1 MSSIKKRHRWMAAI
15 AGACLVPALAAC
27 SSGGASSDNSNGGGT
42 IRFLGHTGL
51 QASMDPVIK
60 SFKEAHPDINV
71 EVQYSPAGPTYG
83 QTLITQIQG
92 GNAPDVF
99 YGNGGTGATESLIPL
114 AKSGKLLDLSD
125 QPWASSIPEKAAD
138 MYKVDGKVYGLVMD
152 AAPHGILFKPANL
165 AALGVQAPETFSDV
179 LKICAAART
188 QDKYGIALAGQSAG
202 FAAEIVAAGLVY
214 SKTPDWNAQRT
225 DNKVTFADTPEWQET
240 LKRFQQMRDAQC
252 FQPGA
257 ESASTPQSFQPMTA
271 GQTLMTIVPSG
282 ALGSVAA
289 GSPQD
294 WAMVPFPGDTREQT
308 RAPIGYQDG
317 LAVSAKTKNKAAALE
332 FLKFVAGQGAA
343 TRADLSGTVTL
354 ADAKDAKLPQSLQ
367 GFAPYI
373 TNNQTI
379 PRSHDTWAGGGA
391 LNTLSTAVIS
401 SMTGQAS
408 IPDALKTVDAAW
420 GK

>member
-1 MSSIKKRHRWMAAI
+1 MSSIKKRHRWLAAI

-27 SSGGASSDNSNGGGT
+27 SSGGSTGGSSGGGT
-42 IRFLGHTGL
+42 VRFLGHTGL

-60 SFKEAHPDINV
+60 SFKEAHPDIDV
-71 EVQYSPAGPTYG
+71 QVQYSPAGPTYG

-125 QPWASSIPEKAAD
+125 QAWAASIPEAAAD

-152 AAPHGILFKPANL
+152 AAPHGILFKPASL
-165 AALGVQAPETFSDV
+165 KAMGLQAPETFSDV
-179 LKICAAART
+179 LKICAAARA

-202 FAAEIVAAGLVY
+202 FAAEIVAASVVY

-225 DNKVTFADTPEWQET
+225 ANKVTFADTPEWQET
-240 LKRFQQMRDAQC
+240 LKRFQQMREAQC

-294 WAMVPFPGDTREQT
+294 WAMVPFPGDTKEQT

-317 LAVSAKTKNKAAALE
+317 LALSAGTKNKAAALE
-332 FLKFVAGQGAA
+332 FLKFVAGQGAT
-343 TRADLSGTVTL
+343 TRAQLSGTVTL
-354 ADAKDAKLPQSLQ
+354 ADTKDAKLPQSLK
-367 GFAPYI
+367 GFEPYI
-373 TNNQTI
+373 TNSQTI

-391 LNTLSTAVIS
+391 LNTLSTAVVS

-408 IPDALKTVDAAW
+408 IPDALRTVDKAW

>member
-1 MSSIKKRHRWMAAI
+1 MSSIKKRYRWMAVI
-15 AGACLVPALAAC
+15 AGACLIPALAAC
-27 SSGGASSDNSNGGGT
+27 SSGGDNTASGGGT

-60 SFKEAHPDINV
+60 AFKEAHPDIDV
-71 EVQYSPAGPTYG
+71 QVQYSPAGPTYG

-125 QPWASSIPEKAAD
+125 QPWASGMPKEAAD
-138 MYKVDGKVYGLVMD
+138 MYQVDGKTYGLVMD
-152 AAPHGILFKPANL
+152 AAPHGVLFKPASLN
-165 AALGVQAPETFSDV
+165 ALGLQAPETFADV
-179 LKICAAART
+179 LKICAAARA

-202 FAAEIVAAGLVY
+202 FAAEIVAASIVY
-214 SKTPDWNAQRT
+214 SKSPDWNAQKT
-225 DNKVTFADTPEWQET
+225 ANKVTFADTPEWQET
-240 LKRFQQMRDAQC
+240 LKRFQQMRDAEC

-294 WAMVPFPGDTREQT
+294 WAMVPFPGDTKEQT

-317 LAVSAKTKNKAAALE
+317 LAVAAGTKNKAATLE
-332 FLKFVAGQGAA
+332 FLKFVADQGAS
-343 TRADLSGTVTL
+343 TRAELSGTVTL
-354 ADAKDAKLPQSLQ
+354 ADAKNAKMPQSLK
-367 GFAPYI
+367 GFEPYI
-373 TNNQTI
+373 ANNQTI

-391 LNTLSTAVIS
+391 LNTLSTAVVA